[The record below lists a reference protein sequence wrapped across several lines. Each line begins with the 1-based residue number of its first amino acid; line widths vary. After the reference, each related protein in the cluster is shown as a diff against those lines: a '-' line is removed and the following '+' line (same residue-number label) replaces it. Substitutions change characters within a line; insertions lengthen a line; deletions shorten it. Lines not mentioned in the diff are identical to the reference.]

1 MCTGFEYALIAG
13 MAASTGNQLHAANTR
28 PKPKQQQV
36 AKDPVV
42 RNKRNP
48 AARTGTAG
56 ADSSFGLLNVGQP
69 TLLGS

>member
-1 MCTGFEYALIAG
+1 MCTGFESALL
-13 MAASTGNQLHAANTR
+13 ASTLFSAGGQLHAANTR
-28 PKPKQQQV
+28 PKPKQQQG

-56 ADSSFGLLNVGQP
+56 ADASFGLLNVGQP